1 MKYLTKGIAILVSV
15 VGMSG
20 IAMASDLPDP
30 QPVVTETPTVTISDS
45 CVGARCCDLL
55 TGMTGRQQVAFLARH
70 PYCDQPENGDGNP
83 QREIRT
89 PQ

>member
-1 MKYLTKGIAILVSV
+1 MHCLIKSIAVLVSA

-30 QPVVTETPTVTISDS
+30 QPVVTETSTNTTPS
-45 CVGARCCDLL
+45 CVGASCCDLL

-70 PYCDQPENGDGNP
+70 PYCDQPESGSGNP
-83 QREIRT
+83 K
-89 PQ
+89 